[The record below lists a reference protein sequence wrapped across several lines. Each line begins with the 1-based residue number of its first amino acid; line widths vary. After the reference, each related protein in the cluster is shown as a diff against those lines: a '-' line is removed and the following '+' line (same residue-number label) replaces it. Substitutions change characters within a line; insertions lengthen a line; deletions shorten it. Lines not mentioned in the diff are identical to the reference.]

1 MKVRLDYVTNSSSS
15 SFIIACKSE
24 KEMVKTVNE
33 ELALYSDE
41 VKNTI
46 IEDAR
51 NGQRDVSEYIEDAAD
66 EYACNRL
73 IFNYEFGICGRKGS
87 WVDKW
92 REKHP
97 DADWFAYED
106 DAEYKALYKKYYDEK
121 FNEISDKLKGREKE
135 EANVDVTMIVKRKNE
150 EKTIHYH
157 GDAKTF
163 KESFEKID
171 LNKM

>member
-24 KEMVKTVNE
+24 KEMVKTINE

-73 IFNYEFGICGRKGS
+73 TFTYEFGRCGRKGS

-92 REKHP
+92 RKKHP
-97 DADWFAYED
+97 DADWLAYED

-121 FNEISDKLKGREKE
+121 FNEISDKLKGNDFVSIVEYEDHTNIGSLLEHEIMPDLSITKE
-135 EANVDVTMIVKRKNE
+135 I
-150 EKTIHYH
+150 ISYH
-157 GDAKTF
+157 
-163 KESFEKID
+163 
-171 LNKM
+171 

>member
-24 KEMVKTVNE
+24 EEMVKTINE
-33 ELALYSDE
+33 ELVLYSDE

-66 EYACNRL
+66 EYARNRL
-73 IFNYEFGICGRKGS
+73 TFIYEFGRCGRKGS

-97 DADWFAYED
+97 DANWFAYED

-121 FNEISDKLKGREKE
+121 FNEISDKLKGNDFVSIVEYEDHTNIGSLLEHEIMPDLSITKE
-135 EANVDVTMIVKRKNE
+135 I
-150 EKTIHYH
+150 ISYH
-157 GDAKTF
+157 
-163 KESFEKID
+163 
-171 LNKM
+171 